1 MKKILF
7 LGLIIGICRAHGQA
21 DRNVEAGLFKVNALF
36 PGVSYELGIAQNATL
51 NFEAIVGFALN
62 GGSNRRTEYGIFPG
76 VQAEYRRYLNMER
89 RLGKDKNISGNSG
102 NYLGLVNQFQHGN
115 PIFGNLE
122 FASDYYYNLAL
133 VYGIQR
139 TRPKGFYWGISF
151 GPAIFVNDFGTDPG
165 ILVDARLGWVTGRR
179 KK

>member
-1 MKKILF
+1 
-7 LGLIIGICRAHGQA
+7 
-21 DRNVEAGLFKVNALF
+21 VEAGLFKVNALF

-76 VQAEYRRYLNMER
+76 VMAEYRKYLNMDR

-115 PIFGNLE
+115 PLFGNLE
-122 FASDYYYNLAL
+122 FASDHYYNLAL

-151 GPAIFVNDFGTDPG
+151 GPAIFLNDFGTDPG
-165 ILVDARLGWVTGRR
+165 ILVDARLGWVIGH
-179 KK
+179 KKK